1 MIVDAKPTPLSLREW
16 LELGQAMN
24 DLMPIGPK
32 YFRKWHT
39 ERIAIGSEKLEIK
52 ADGKT
57 YRGPAIFYLDETLGR
72 RK

>member
-1 MIVDAKPTPLSLREW
+1 MILDVKPTPLPLREW

-24 DLMPIGPK
+24 DLHPIGPK

-39 ERIAIGSEKLEIK
+39 ERIAIGSDKLAIK

-57 YRGPAIFYLDETLGR
+57 YRGPAIFYLDETLKGR
-72 RK
+72 K